1 MSENRVHFL
10 SSFFS
15 KFPFS
20 MVLSPVS
27 GGEGWIRE
35 KDGSGPWSELRD
47 LAGPGS
53 EMC

>member
-20 MVLSPVS
+20 MVFSPVS
-27 GGEGWIRE
+27 GGEGQLIQ
-35 KDGSGPWSELRD
+35 KHGIGPGSELRD
-47 LAGPGS
+47 PAGPGS